1 MAGAVAGRVG
11 HVSKPGPRG
20 GHWVA
25 VPQGALA
32 ASVRPGRDA
41 ERERGRERERSVA
54 GRASPGLGARE
65 VWTPPLLL
73 RKKYFLF
80 RLSVQMTT
88 LGGSVFPLLHSR
100 LHVTGRCC
108 HDCGA
113 SGRRGWA

>member
-1 MAGAVAGRVG
+1 MVRAVAGRVG
-11 HVSKPGPRG
+11 HVPVPRPRG

-41 ERERGRERERSVA
+41 ERKRERSVV

-65 VWTPPLLL
+65 VWTPLLLL

-80 RLSVQMTT
+80 CLSVSDDD
-88 LGGSVFPLLHSR
+88 LGWFCFPL
-100 LHVTGRCC
+100 T
-108 HDCGA
+108 A
-113 SGRRGWA
+113 